1 MFWHKNQRKK
11 TKVSETLRSTGPFNV
26 SSLVTKI
33 AEQMLSMQCEVK
45 EKSQNTEQTGS
56 ASPLSD
62 K

>member
-1 MFWHKNQRKK
+1 M
-11 TKVSETLRSTGPFNV
+11 SETLRSTGPFNV